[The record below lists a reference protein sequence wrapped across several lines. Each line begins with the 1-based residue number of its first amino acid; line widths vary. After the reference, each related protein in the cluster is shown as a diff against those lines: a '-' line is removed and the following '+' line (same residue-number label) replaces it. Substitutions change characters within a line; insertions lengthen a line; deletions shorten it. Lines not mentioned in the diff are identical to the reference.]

1 MDFNKARE
9 VARQYVKEMRS
20 SGWEAERADPDKPYP
35 EKDKEERMLR
45 HVLWLCE
52 QIAENKVLSEPKAMR
67 WLGFVQGVFW
77 ALGLMTISEMKRHNK
92 PTDLKGVKE

>member
-1 MDFNKARE
+1 MTT
-9 VARQYVKEMRS
+9 
-20 SGWEAERADPDKPYP
+20 YP

-67 WLGFVQGVFW
+67 WLGFSM
-77 ALGLMTISEMKRHNK
+77 GLMTISEMKRHNK
-92 PTDLKGVKE
+92 PTAKA